1 MSLLSFTRTLDKES
15 ELPYRQGMSRFLL
28 LGAGFTRN
36 WGGPVASEMFDL
48 LIGRKAIN
56 EMPVL
61 RDALVRHRERG
72 GFEAA
77 LGEIQAEYERSPSHQ
92 TLAHLRGFQDAIA
105 EVFADLDA
113 ALSNATFEF
122 RTPPENSGEFV
133 KFLTAFDAIF
143 SLNQDLMLERHYLHQ
158 IGISLAS
165 GNRWNGWEFPGMQA
179 QPRATPG
186 FADPAKDRWIPKPPS
201 EFRVSPNLQ
210 PVFKL
215 HGSTTWFDATG
226 QIMVMGYDKLT
237 TIQSQKVLQYY
248 YNEFERRL
256 SSPST
261 RLVIIGYGFHD
272 THITTAIRRM
282 LSVPGPRLFVIDRFG
297 VDVTDENRKLPM
309 RPVNDFLT
317 IIGGASTRSL
327 HEIFGGPSPDYT
339 NLMRFLGLH
348 R

>member
-1 MSLLSFTRTLDKES
+1 
-15 ELPYRQGMSRFLL
+15 MSRYLL

-48 LIGRKAIN
+48 LIGRKPIN

-61 RDALVRHRERG
+61 RAALVKHRDRG

-77 LGEIQAEYERSPSHQ
+77 LGEIQAEYERSPSPQ
-92 TLAHLRGFQDAIA
+92 NLAHLRGFQDAIA
-105 EVFADLDA
+105 EVFADLDTA
-113 ALSNATFEF
+113 VSSANFEF
-122 RTPPENSGEFV
+122 QAPPDNSGVFV

-143 SLNQDLMLERHYLHQ
+143 SLNQDLMLERHYLHHPLNVT
-158 IGISLAS
+158 LAS
-165 GNRWNGWEFPGMQA
+165 GNKWNGWEFPGMQG
-179 QPRATPG
+179 QPPANPG
-186 FADPAKDRWIPKPPS
+186 LADPGRDRWSPKPPE

-215 HGSTTWFDATG
+215 HGSTTWFDGTG
-226 QIMVMGYDKLT
+226 QIMVMGYNKLT
-237 TIQSQKVLQYY
+237 TIRSQQVLRFYHS
-248 YNEFERRL
+248 EFERCL
-256 SSPST
+256 SLPSA
-261 RLVIIGYGFHD
+261 RLVVIGYGFQD

-282 LSVPGPRLFVIDRFG
+282 LSVPGPRLFIIDRLG
-297 VDVTDENRKLPM
+297 VDVTDEHRKLPV
-309 RPVNDFLT
+309 RPVNEFLN

-327 HEIFGGPSPDYT
+327 PEIFGGPSADYI

>member
-1 MSLLSFTRTLDKES
+1 
-15 ELPYRQGMSRFLL
+15 MSRFLL

-48 LIGRKAIN
+48 LIGRKPIN

-77 LGEIQAEYERSPSHQ
+77 LGEIQAEYERSPSAQ

-105 EVFADLDA
+105 EVFADLDT
-113 ALSNATFEF
+113 ALSHATFDF
-122 RTPPENSGEFV
+122 GTPPENSDALV

-158 IGISLAS
+158 VRVSLAS

-179 QPRATPG
+179 QPSANPG
-186 FADPAKDRWIPKPPS
+186 LRDPAKDRRSPKPPA

-210 PVFKL
+210 PAFKL
-215 HGSTTWFDATG
+215 HGSTTWFDTTG
-226 QIMVMGYDKLT
+226 QMMVMGYKKMA
-237 TIQSQKVLQYY
+237 TIQSQAVLRYY
-248 YNEFERRL
+248 YNEFDRCL
-256 SSPST
+256 SSPSSL
-261 RLVIIGYGFHD
+261 LVVIGYGFQD
-272 THITTAIRRM
+272 AHINTAIRRM
-282 LSVPGPRLFVIDRFG
+282 LSVLGPRLFIIDRLG
-297 VDVTDENRKLPM
+297 VDVTDENRKLVL
-309 RPVNDFLT
+309 RPVNDFLN

-327 HEIFGGPSPDYT
+327 AEIFGGPSADYT

-348 R
+348 L